1 MAIVFLVLTVGVYFG
16 AVFYKQGVVTSL
28 ASIDSQLA
36 DLERSRDKQ
45 VEKNLLGLRDQLSV
59 VNPLLSAHLFWS
71 NALIVIQG
79 VTQPQVQYK
88 SINADVSGEKI
99 TAIVLAANY
108 TAIARQIA
116 ALYTVD
122 SVTDVLLNKVQ
133 SQPTGRL
140 GVTFQIYFD
149 TDKFLIKGTK

>member
-1 MAIVFLVLTVGVYFG
+1 MILIVGLYFG
-16 AVFYKQGVVTSL
+16 ATFYKQGLLSSL
-28 ASIDSQLA
+28 ANIDSQLA

-45 VEKNLLGLRDQLSV
+45 LEKSLLGLRDQLAV

-71 NALIVIQG
+71 KALIVIQG
-79 VTQPQVQYK
+79 VTQPQIQYK
-88 SINADVSGEKI
+88 SINADVTGKKI
-99 TAIVLAANY
+99 TVNVFAANY

-122 SVTDVLLNKVQ
+122 SITDVLLNKVQ

-140 GVTFQIYFD
+140 DVTFQIYFD
-149 TDKFLIKGTK
+149 TNKFLIKGAK